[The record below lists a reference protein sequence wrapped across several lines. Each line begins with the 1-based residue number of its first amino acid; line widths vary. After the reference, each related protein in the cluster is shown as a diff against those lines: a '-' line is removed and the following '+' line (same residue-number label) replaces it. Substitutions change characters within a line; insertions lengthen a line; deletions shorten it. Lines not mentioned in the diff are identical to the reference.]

1 MSIGKRLAERRKE
14 AGLTQLELAVSLDTS
29 SAFIS
34 QIESGVRNPSFDL
47 LLRMVQKL
55 NTTMEFIISGAPAK
69 KIGRLTYSVEQRL
82 RFIDFLLH
90 QYGTLN
96 RSAGMDYFGISSP
109 QASRDIQDY
118 IALAPENIS
127 YDKNAKTY
135 QRGVN
140 FKRVWA

>member
-1 MSIGKRLAERRKE
+1 
-14 AGLTQLELAVSLDTS
+14 LELKYA
-29 SAFIS
+29 
-34 QIESGVRNPSFDL
+34 
-47 LLRMVQKL
+47 
-55 NTTMEFIISGAPAK
+55 
-69 KIGRLTYSVEQRL
+69 VEQRL

-96 RSAGMDYFGISSP
+96 RSAIMDYFGVSSP

-118 IALAPENIS
+118 IVLAPGNTV

-135 QRGVN
+135 LRGSG

>member
-1 MSIGKRLAERRKE
+1 MNG
-14 AGLTQLELAVSLDTS
+14 
-29 SAFIS
+29 
-34 QIESGVRNPSFDL
+34 
-47 LLRMVQKL
+47 M
-55 NTTMEFIISGAPAK
+55 
-69 KIGRLTYSVEQRL
+69 TYAVEQRL

-118 IALAPENIS
+118 ILMAPENIV
-127 YDKNAKTY
+127 YDKNAKMY

-140 FKRVWA
+140 FSRVWA